1 MRELTLREEL
11 LQLRVDELRER
22 LYPHLAG
29 KVFHVTTE
37 QAAVSILA
45 DGFIRN
51 NRDAR
56 FVFTFDQSQVS
67 FFRALGCVSV
77 FDLRAAT
84 DDQVEEVMGKYNF
97 LNPAFC
103 ANRPVFMILSK
114 NLHNSLL
121 PWTKWNKT
129 RNQLEMVI
137 PRVEAGFPGDV
148 PVDRIEALIRVQV
161 DDPGPLPGTWLHL
174 AWMATRDEE
183 EGDQGEEE

>member
-1 MRELTLREEL
+1 MCELTMREEL
-11 LQLRVDELRER
+11 LQLHVDELRER

-37 QAAVSILA
+37 HAAISILT

-56 FVFTFDQSQVS
+56 FAFTFGQSQVS

-77 FDLRAAT
+77 FDLRGAT
-84 DDQVEEVMGKYNF
+84 DDQVQEVLGKYNF
-97 LNPAFC
+97 LNPVFC
-103 ANRPVFMILSK
+103 ANRPVFIILANS
-114 NLHNSLL
+114 LHSALL
-121 PWTKWNKT
+121 PWTAWNNP

-161 DDPGPLPGTWLHL
+161 DDPGPPLGTWSHL

-183 EGDQGEEE
+183 EGDQGEED